1 MAISKYKRALPFIK
15 ILHKTGPRVNKSE
28 ILKKFPPFVTDDIV
42 EILHNILIGK
52 LDVKSCQRK
61 LLAKQRKRM
70 HEFENLPLTLKR
82 RRDFV
87 YKQRGGFLG
96 VILPII
102 ASVLG
107 SLFHS

>member
-1 MAISKYKRALPFIK
+1 MAPRKYKQSLPFIK
-15 ILHKTGPRVNKSE
+15 ILHKTNPRVNKAE
-28 ILKKFPPFVTDDIV
+28 ILKNFPPHVTNDII

-52 LDVKSCQRK
+52 LNVKSAQKK
-61 LLAKQRKRM
+61 LLAKQRNKM
-70 HEFENLPLTLKR
+70 YEFENLPSLKSR
-82 RRDFV
+82 RNFV